1 MRSSNGLIRGNYHI
15 SYKKCN
21 VLCLDNTKNKT
32 NMSMI
37 TGRENIPQVHQV
49 KDVGVIIDSESKF
62 DQRFGLTNILIKMSR
77 VLNGSKFNP

>member
-1 MRSSNGLIRGNYHI
+1 
-15 SYKKCN
+15 
-21 VLCLDNTKNKT
+21 
-32 NMSMI
+32 MSMI